1 MSRFDLSLYGIL
13 DPKRSR
19 GRDLA
24 TLAGDAIDGGA
35 TFLQLRDK
43 KGHTRDMVDAA
54 RAIIAVARPRGV
66 PVVINDR
73 VDVALAAAADGVHI
87 GEHDMAP
94 NDARRLLGADAII
107 GVTVHTLDEARAA
120 PCDIAAYYGVGPV
133 YGTLSKDDPL
143 PPIGVDGFAAI
154 AEVLRAR
161 HADCPVVAIAG
172 IEAENAGAVVAA
184 GASGIAVISALFMAQ
199 DVKGA
204 ARELARIVAAHRRA
218 ET

>member
-13 DPKRSR
+13 DPKRAR

-43 KGHTRDMVDAA
+43 TGCTRDMVDVA

-87 GEHDMAP
+87 GEHDMSP
-94 NDARRLLGADAII
+94 CDAQRLLGPDAII

-154 AEVLRAR
+154 LKALRAR
-161 HADCPVVAIAG
+161 HPGCPVVAIAG
-172 IEAENAGAVVAA
+172 IEAENASPVVAA
-184 GASGIAVISALFMAQ
+184 GASGVAVISALFMAQ
-199 DVKGA
+199 DVTDA
-204 ARELARIVAAHRRA
+204 AREFVRVVAAARKD
-218 ET
+218 

>member
-1 MSRFDLSLYGIL
+1 VSRFDLSLYGIL